1 MIIFGKVK
9 EVATNFIKALI
20 YGKSDVRTA
29 PQSLPYGIDSKP
41 VKDKIA
47 VYCQME
53 NRSKSVMLGFLSKS
67 DKTNPG
73 EMRIYA
79 TDQSGAE
86 VFSIMMD
93 NNGYVTFD
101 GVGFNDNLVAY
112 QRLKDEYDKTKEVVD
127 LILGVIKT
135 TPGIQEPGN
144 GSPSAFQAAL
154 STAVGSKITGNISS
168 SKIDKIKTS

>member
-9 EVATNFIKALI
+9 EIANNFIKALI

-29 PQSLPYGIDSKP
+29 PQSLPFGIDSKP

-79 TDQSGAE
+79 TDQSGNE
-86 VFSIMMD
+86 VFAIMMD
-93 NNGYVTFD
+93 NDGNVTFD
-101 GVGFNDNLVAY
+101 GAGVGTDNLVAY
-112 QRLKDEYDKTKEVVD
+112 SKLNTGLSNQDT
-127 LILGVIKT
+127 LINTELTGIAASLTAINSYLTGLGVAT
-135 TPGIQEPGN
+135 
-144 GSPSAFQAAL
+144 SPYVKGTV
-154 STAVGSKITGNISS
+154 STNISS